1 MVIRDVAWPE
11 GTPCWVDLA
20 VDDVGQ
26 AIEFYS
32 ALFGWAAEVGGPET
46 GGYAMCTVD
55 GHRVAG
61 IGPKTSP
68 DRPAQWTSYLAAD
81 DVDKTAGRIAEAAG
95 HVLAEPFDVLDHGRM
110 ALAADP
116 LGATFGVW
124 QAGGRLGTELVNA
137 PSALVWN
144 EQVSGD
150 LESAKRFYATVFGYT
165 YDDIEVGPYAMV
177 KVDDRIVGGLG
188 VLGPEA
194 PAGAPS
200 HWRAYFE
207 VAETDAAVARV
218 AELGGRVLYP
228 PTDTPYGRLASAA
241 DDQGA
246 LFFVIQGG

>member
-11 GTPCWVDLA
+11 GTPCWIDLA
-20 VDDVGQ
+20 VADVEQ
-26 AIEFYS
+26 AIEFY
-32 ALFGWAAEVGGPET
+32 ADLFGWEAEVGDPET

-55 GHRVAG
+55 GHAVAG
-61 IGPKTSP
+61 IGRKASR
-68 DRPAQWTSYLAAD
+68 DQPALWTSYLAAD
-81 DVDKTAGRIAEAAG
+81 DVDKIAGRIADAG
-95 HVLAEPFDVLDHGRM
+95 GRVLTEPFDVADHGRM
-110 ALAADP
+110 AIAADP

-124 QAGGRLGTELVNA
+124 QAGRQVGTELANV

-150 LESAKRFYATVFGYT
+150 LEGAKHFYATVFGYT
-165 YDDIEVGPYAMV
+165 YDDVEVGPYAMV
-177 KVDDRIVGGLG
+177 KVGDRVVGGLG

-200 HWRAYFE
+200 HWRAYFA
-207 VAETDAAVARV
+207 VAETDAAVARI

-246 LFFVIQGG
+246 MFFVIQGG